1 MQRRTYNERESS
13 APCFEVTV
21 LRLFHCGVLVFLLL
35 SFDPLSNTLVASHLQ
50 NPQVPPTQQTPQED
64 EGTIR
69 MRKDM
74 EKKANVER
82 HASLKR
88 DTDKLLELAQQLK
101 EQVDKSNENTLS
113 LDVVKKAEEIEKLA
127 HNVREKMK
135 GN

>member
-1 MQRRTYNERESS
+1 
-13 APCFEVTV
+13 
-21 LRLFHCGVLVFLLL
+21 VLVFLLL

-101 EQVDKSNENTLS
+101 EQVDKSNENMLS